1 MNIIKLA
8 GKPLGVNS
16 KRRIKQFILKN
27 VYFDRLIATYD
38 SWIVENYPDTL
49 DVLQQKNEIKTF
61 TYTPLISITVP
72 TYNTPEQFLHECIG
86 SVLSQS
92 YENWELVLV
101 DDASPDSRV
110 REIIEEYAAEDSR
123 IKYRFLKKNHHIAG
137 ATNEAIKLSTGKYI
151 GLFDH
156 DDILWPNALYE
167 VVKALNKEPT
177 IDFLYTDEDKIV
189 EKKSHHAEPF
199 FKPDWSP
206 SLLRT
211 CNYITHFSVFSRQL
225 LDQVGYE
232 NSNFNGAQD
241 WEMIMRATRKAS
253 KIHHIPKI
261 VYSWRVHDNSTAK
274 SMGSKP
280 YVVDAQRDTISDD
293 LRAYGYNNEDFTISQ
308 SSKFFAFWR
317 TTFKNIGSPKVSI
330 ITLDKGQ
337 MKILKRKTTYRNCEF
352 ISEQTYKEGVARAT
366 GEYIVLFESGI
377 TTTSNKWVETLLN
390 TAIRSDTGLVG
401 GLTIYRNRDY
411 IYSAGI
417 TINQDKELIH
427 ILSGGISASN
437 LKTLTRTLYA
447 YTQRDTTALSSAVMT
462 RREYVASHRFNE
474 ESSSTEQLITLS
486 ASLAE
491 KGLNNVYN
499 PDFITRVNQKYVK
512 KKKYENK
519 ERRET
524 YKDRLVDCKVDI
536 KKYKNAFTNRYFYD
550 DLVSYP
556 DTDEL

>member
-27 VYFDRLIATYD
+27 VYFDRLVATYD

-49 DVLQQKNEIKTF
+49 DILRQKNEIKSF

-72 TYNTPEQFLHECIG
+72 IYNTPEQFLHECIG
-86 SVLSQS
+86 SVLTQS
-92 YENWELVLV
+92 YENWELILV
-101 DDASPDSRV
+101 DDASPDDRV
-110 REIIEEYAAEDSR
+110 REIIKEYAATDNR
-123 IKYRFLKKNHHIAG
+123 IKYKFLKKNHHIAG
-137 ATNEAIKLSTGKYI
+137 ATNEAIKLTTGKYV

-167 VVKALNKEPT
+167 VVKALNIEKS

-189 EKKSHHAEPF
+189 EKRSHHAEPF

-225 LDQVGYE
+225 LDEVGYE
-232 NSNFNGAQD
+232 NGNFNGAQD
-241 WEMIMRATRKAS
+241 WEMIMRATRKAK
-253 KIHHIPKI
+253 KIHHIPKV

-280 YVVDAQRDTISDD
+280 YVINAQRDTIADD
-293 LRAYGYNNEDFTISQ
+293 LRAHGYKDEEFTITQ

-317 TTFKNIGSPKVSI
+317 TTLKYTGNPKVSV
-330 ITLDKGQ
+330 ITLDKKQ
-337 MKILKRKTTYRNCEF
+337 IKILKRKTTYRNCEF
-352 ISEQTYKEGVARAT
+352 INEQTYNKGVARAT
-366 GEYIVLFESGI
+366 GDYIVFFEPSI
-377 TTTSNKWVETLLN
+377 VTTSRKWVETLLN
-390 TAIRSDTGLVG
+390 TAVRNDTGVVG
-401 GLTIYRNRDY
+401 GLTLYSNKDY

-417 TINQDKELIH
+417 AINQDDKLVH
-427 ILSGGISASN
+427 ILSGGISASS
-437 LKTLTRTLYA
+437 LKTLTRTLYVH
-447 YTQRDTTALSSAVMT
+447 TQRDTTALNGVVMVK
-462 RREYVASHRFNE
+462 RGNISDHHFNE
-474 ESSSTEQLITLS
+474 GSTTTEQLIDLS
-486 ASLAE
+486 ASLIE
-491 KGLNNVYN
+491 KGLNTVYN
-499 PDFITRVNQKYVK
+499 PEFIIKVNQKYVK

-519 ERRET
+519 ERRKT
-524 YKDRLVDCKVDI
+524 YEDRAVDYKIDT